1 MPGSVGPQDI
11 ASRGASA
18 ANSVDGAFAVASDV
32 AMGAMTIRLAN
43 CLPPNVELQFSASWD
58 QHGNQRAC
66 LRCFE
71 RNPEPPER
79 W

>member
-11 ASRGASA
+11 ASRGVSS
-18 ANSVDGAFAVASDV
+18 ANSVDGAFGVASDV

-43 CLPPNVELQFSASWD
+43 CLPPNVELQLSASSD
-58 QHGNQRAC
+58 QHGDQWAF
-66 LRCFE
+66 LRRFE
-71 RNPEPPER
+71 RNPESPER